1 MSRRLSALVA
11 AVLLVLA
18 GGSEAFSAESDQ
30 EADSGPLPAVQ
41 TPITASSFSGMG
53 YLFPLRL
60 TLVYGGGLE
69 GSLGGVD
76 SGGQEVLVL
85 RPQRSV
91 RVRFSLIEGV
101 EPLAQLLAADAKG
114 LRPPAPPIEM
124 QVLTLK
130 WKPTWRSHL
139 GAVMSFVVPG
149 TGQFIQ
155 RDERAIGVLFLVSDL
170 FFLTASV
177 LAFVGPSQLQ
187 PAHRRLVGGT
197 FAGLALTTSI
207 ISSVHAFRAGREPG
221 AMPRD

>member
-1 MSRRLSALVA
+1 
-11 AVLLVLA
+11 
-18 GGSEAFSAESDQ
+18 
-30 EADSGPLPAVQ
+30 
-41 TPITASSFSGMG
+41 MG

-69 GSLGGVD
+69 GSFGGVD
-76 SGGQEVLVL
+76 SGEGEMLLL

-91 RVRFSLIEGV
+91 RIRFRLIESV
-101 EPLAQLLAADAKG
+101 EPLAQLLAADVTG
-114 LRPPAPPIEM
+114 LRPPALPIEK
-124 QVLTLK
+124 QTLQLK

-139 GAVMSFVVPG
+139 GAVMSFVLPG

-155 RDERAIGVLFLVSDL
+155 KDERAIGVLFLVSDL

-177 LAFVGPSQLQ
+177 LAFVGPNQLQ

-207 ISSVHAFRAGREPG
+207 LSSVHAFRAGRVP
-221 AMPRD
+221 AAVPRD